1 MSMISRLLLVF
12 LIFFAFRSESQSTE
26 EEYRFIRLDVNN
38 GLSHNQ
44 VNCFLRDRKGFLWA
58 GTASGLNRY
67 DGYSLKV
74 FVNRTQD
81 STSLID
87 NYINRL
93 FEDPDGRI
101 WVTTYFGV
109 CVYDPEKINFD
120 RNPDRLLAEYG
131 IPGGRILD
139 ILSDKRG
146 NYWFVH
152 EGEGLFR
159 YDSASATSVHV
170 SGGEDDVISSVA
182 IDERNGNIWII
193 YRSGIL
199 EEINGR
205 NFSVTYSNNE
215 LLRPHTSEF
224 LDYNLRIDHEGD
236 LWIFVANANA
246 GVYYFNSRERSL
258 EQINRRSPGRLNLN
272 SDIVRN
278 LAIGEN
284 GLIWIGSDHGGVNLI
299 DKKSWTIRYLLN
311 NPGDDKSLSQNSI
324 NTIYIDYENILWVG
338 TFKQG
343 INYYHDNL
351 TKFRLLRHRNTDA
364 RSLPYDD
371 VNAIAEA
378 PDGGIWI
385 GTNGGGLIH
394 YDRQSG
400 FFTRYMHDSTNPNSL
415 GNDVIV
421 SLLVDHDGKLWI
433 GTYFGGLDYF
443 DGQNFTHYRYD
454 QDNPGSISDDNGW
467 CLIEDANHDIWVGTL
482 VGGLNRFDR
491 ASGTFRRYSAEEGI
505 RTGYV
510 PVLLEDNE
518 KNIWV
523 GTGYGISRKSASDT
537 IFTHILASTEKGG
550 LSNNSITAMYED
562 SRGWIWI
569 GTLDGLNV
577 YSKAEDSFRHFRIE
591 DGLPHNAILAIL
603 EDDQNNLWVST
614 PNGLSGI
621 RIDDKRSFP
630 ALNPEFKNYDEL
642 DGLQG
647 KQFNHRSALRTREG
661 ELLFGG
667 PNGINI
673 FRPENI
679 VLNRAKPPVVLL
691 DLQIFNKSVGVGE
704 RSRGKALLDKSIT
717 ETKAITLKPDE
728 DVFSIEFAALSFF
741 HPVKN
746 QYRYKL
752 EGFNKDWL
760 TTDGSSRKVT
770 YTNLDPGD
778 YVFRVI
784 ASNSDGVWNEEGVSL
799 GITVLPPFWKTKIAL
814 TLYLLVV
821 LGALLFTRKLIL
833 QRERMKVK
841 VDQEREEARRVH
853 ELDMLKIKFFTNVS
867 HEFRT
872 PLTLILTPVERL
884 MKHSRD
890 PGEKGQLQLVHRNAR
905 RLLNLVNQLLDFR
918 KMEVQE
924 IKLNP
929 TVGDIVQFSRDV
941 AYSFSDLSEKK
952 HIGFSFNSQVEHLET
967 MFDHNKL
974 ERILFNLISNAF
986 KFTGDGGKVAVDL
999 RLLPQNGTQ
1008 LLKISVS
1015 DTGIGI
1021 APEEKDQIFER
1032 FFQSDTPGSMV
1043 NQGSGIGLSITREF
1057 VRLHGGTI
1065 SVESEQEKGSCFTVL
1080 IPVKELAPPG
1090 SEPTAVAT
1098 QVEVPKP
1105 ATRANGQPQRGRK
1118 KPVLLLVEDNE
1129 DFRFYLKDNLAV
1141 RYQVL
1146 EAANGREGWELASDQ
1161 IPDLIVSDVMMP
1173 EMNGVELCRKIRG
1186 DARTSHIPVILLT
1199 ARAAD
1204 DQVKEGFD
1212 TGADEYVTKPF
1223 SFEILQ
1229 SRIRN
1234 LLERHAALRQ
1244 TVGDKLE
1251 IRASEIKI
1259 SSLDEKMVE
1268 KAIRFVEERIAD
1280 PDFTVENL
1288 SHELGMSRVHLYKK
1302 LMALTGKSPLE
1313 FIRTIRLQ
1321 RAAQLLEKSQL
1332 TVAEVA
1338 YKVGFNNPKY
1348 FARYFKEHFNILPS
1362 MYAAS
1367 KKD

>member
-1 MSMISRLLLVF
+1 MISRLLLVF
-12 LIFFAFRSESQSTE
+12 LLFCALRSESQPTR
-26 EEYRFIRLDVNN
+26 EEYRFIRLDVND

-87 NYINRL
+87 NYINKL

-101 WVTTYFGV
+101 WVTTYFGI
-109 CVYDPEKINFD
+109 CVYNPEKINFD
-120 RNPDRLLAEYG
+120 RNPERLLEEYG

-139 ILSDKRG
+139 IISDKRD
-146 NYWFVH
+146 NFWFIH
-152 EGEGLFR
+152 EGEGLYR
-159 YDSASATSVHV
+159 YNSITGQSVHV
-170 SGGEDDVISSVA
+170 TGREDDIISSVA
-182 IDERNGNIWII
+182 IDDNTGNIWII

-199 EEINGR
+199 EEIDGGE
-205 NFSVTYSNNE
+205 FSVIYSNND

-246 GVYYFNSRERSL
+246 GVYYFNAGERSL
-258 EQINRRSPGRLNLN
+258 EQISRHSSGRLNLN

-278 LAIGEN
+278 LAIGKK

-299 DKKSWTIRYLLN
+299 DKKTWTVRYLMN

-324 NTIYIDYENILWVG
+324 NTIYIDYEDILWVG
-338 TFKQG
+338 TFKKG
-343 INYYHDNL
+343 INYYHHNL
-351 TKFRLLRHRNTDA
+351 TKFRLLRHREADG

-371 VNAIAEA
+371 VNALAE
-378 PDGGIWI
+378 DHNGGIWI

-394 YDRQSG
+394 YDRRSG
-400 FFTRYMHDSTNPNSL
+400 SFVRYMHDSDNANSL

-421 SLLVDHDGKLWI
+421 SLLVDHAGKLWV

-454 QDNPGSISDDNGW
+454 QSDPASISDDNGW
-467 CLIEDANHDIWVGTL
+467 CLIEDADHNIWVGTL

-491 ASGTFRRYSAEEGI
+491 ATGTFKRYSADEGI

-518 KNIWV
+518 RNIWV
-523 GTGYGISRKSASDT
+523 GTGYGISRKSATDT
-537 IFTHILASTEKGG
+537 IFTHILASSDQDG

-577 YSKAEDSFRHFRIE
+577 YSKPEGSFRHFRVE

-614 PNGLSGI
+614 PNGLSVV
-621 RIDDKRSFP
+621 RIDEAESF
-630 ALNPEFKNYDEL
+630 AGLSPEFKNYDEL

-647 KQFNHRSALRTREG
+647 KQFNHRSALRTRAG

-679 VLNRAKPPVVLL
+679 LQNRTKPPVVLL

-704 RSRGKALLDKSIT
+704 KSRGKALLDKSIT
-717 ETKAITLKPDE
+717 VTEAITLKPDE
-728 DVFSIEFAALSFF
+728 NVFSIEFAALSFF

-770 YTNLDPGD
+770 FTNLDPGD

-814 TLYLLVV
+814 GLYLLVV
-821 LGALLFTRKLIL
+821 LGALLFTRRLIL
-833 QRERMKVK
+833 QRERMKVR
-841 VDQEREEARRVH
+841 VEQEREEARRVH

-872 PLTLILTPVERL
+872 PLTLILSPVERL
-884 MKHSRD
+884 MNHSRE

-929 TVGDIVQFSRDV
+929 TAGDIIQFSRDV
-941 AYSFSDLSEKK
+941 VYSFSDLSEKK
-952 HIGFSFNSQVEHLET
+952 HIGFSFNSQVPNLET

-986 KFTGDGGKVAVDL
+986 KFTGDGGKVAVDMSV
-999 RLLPQNGTQ
+999 LPQNGTR

-1032 FFQSDTPGSMV
+1032 FFQSDTPGNMV

-1065 SVESEQEKGSCFTVL
+1065 AVESEQEKGSCFTVL
-1080 IPVKELAPPG
+1080 IPVKEIVPEIPG
-1090 SEPTAVAT
+1090 QKAIAVPFEVQTHASRTKT
-1098 QVEVPKP
+1098 QH
-1105 ATRANGQPQRGRK
+1105 QRGRK

-1129 DFRFYLKDNLAV
+1129 DFRFYLKDNLAI
-1141 RYQVL
+1141 RYHVL
-1146 EAANGREGWELASDQ
+1146 EAGNGKEGWELASDQ
-1161 IPDLIVSDVMMP
+1161 IPDLIVSDIMMP
-1173 EMNGVELCRKIRG
+1173 EMNGIDLCRRIRG

-1199 ARAAD
+1199 ARAAEE
-1204 DQVKEGFD
+1204 QMKEGFD
-1212 TGADEYVTKPF
+1212 TGADEYITKPF

-1234 LLERHAALRQ
+1234 LLERHATLRQ
-1244 TVGDKLE
+1244 AVSDKIE
-1251 IRASEIKI
+1251 IKASEIRI
-1259 SSLDEKMVE
+1259 SSLDEKMIE
-1268 KAIRFVEERIAD
+1268 KAIRFVEEKIAD

-1348 FARYFKEHFNILPS
+1348 FAKYFKEHFNILPS
-1362 MYAAS
+1362 LYAAS
-1367 KKD
+1367 KKG

>member
-1 MSMISRLLLVF
+1 MSMISRLFVVF
-12 LIFFAFRSESQSTE
+12 LLFCALQSEAQPSG
-26 EEYRFIRLDVNN
+26 EEYRFIRLDVNQ

-58 GTASGLNRY
+58 GTASGLNRF

-74 FVNRTQD
+74 FVNRAQD
-81 STSLID
+81 STSLVD
-87 NYINRL
+87 NYINKL

-109 CVYDPEKINFD
+109 CVYTPEKINFD
-120 RNPDRLLAEYG
+120 RNPDRLLEEYG
-131 IPGGRILD
+131 IPEGRILD
-139 ILSDKRG
+139 IVSDKRG
-146 NYWFVH
+146 NFWFIH
-152 EGEGLFR
+152 EREGLYR
-159 YDSASATSVHV
+159 YDSISAKSVRV
-170 SGGEDDVISSVA
+170 AGRADDIISSV
-182 IDERNGNIWII
+182 DVDGSTGNIWII
-193 YRSGIL
+193 YRSGTL
-199 EEINGR
+199 EEIDGR
-205 NFSVTYSNNE
+205 NFNVVYSNNE
-215 LLRPHTSEF
+215 LHRPHTSEF

-246 GVYYFNSRERSL
+246 GVYYFNAKDRSL

-278 LAIGEN
+278 LAIGQN

-299 DKKSWTIRYLLN
+299 DKKTWTIRYLLHD
-311 NPGDDKSLSQNSI
+311 PGDNKSLSQNSI

-338 TFKQG
+338 TFKKG
-343 INYYHDNL
+343 VNYYHENL
-351 TKFRLLRHRNTDA
+351 TKFRLLSHRDTDN

-371 VNAIAEA
+371 VNAIAE
-378 PDGGIWI
+378 DHNGGIWI

-394 YDRQSG
+394 YDRRSNS
-400 FFTRYMHDSTNPNSL
+400 FLRYMHDSDNANSL

-421 SLLVDHDGKLWI
+421 SLLVDHAGKLWI

-443 DGQNFTHYRYD
+443 DGHNFKHYRYD
-454 QDNPGSISDDNGW
+454 QNNPGSISDDNGW
-467 CLIEDANHDIWVGTL
+467 CLIEDADHNIWVGTL

-491 ASGTFRRYSAEEGI
+491 ATGTFTRYSSEEGI

-510 PVLLEDNE
+510 PVLLEDNDE
-518 KNIWV
+518 NIWV
-523 GTGYGISRKSASDT
+523 GTGYGISRKSATDT
-537 IFTHILASTEKGG
+537 TFTHILASTAAGG

-577 YSKAEDSFRHFRIE
+577 YSKAEDSFLHFRVE

-603 EDDQNNLWVST
+603 EDDQHNLWAST
-614 PNGLSGI
+614 PNGLSFI
-621 RIDDKRSFP
+621 RIDRAEPF
-630 ALNPEFKNYDEL
+630 AGLTPEFKNYDEL

-647 KQFNHRSALRTREG
+647 KQFNHRSALRTTEG

-679 VLNRAKPPVVLL
+679 ELNRTKPPVVLL

-704 RSRGKALLDKSIT
+704 KTGRKAILDKSIT
-717 ETKAITLKPDE
+717 ETEAITLKPDE
-728 DVFSIEFAALSFF
+728 NVFSIEFAALSFF

-760 TTDGSSRKVT
+760 TTDGTSRKVT

-814 TLYLLVV
+814 GLYLLLV
-821 LGALLFTRKLIL
+821 LGALLFTRRLIL
-833 QRERMKVK
+833 QRERMKVR
-841 VDQEREEARRVH
+841 VDQEREEARRIH

-890 PGEKGQLQLVHRNAR
+890 PGEKGQLHLVYRNAR

-929 TVGDIVQFSRDV
+929 MVGDIVQFSRDV

-952 HIGFSFNSQVEHLET
+952 HIRFSFNSQVPHLET
-967 MFDHNKL
+967 VFDHNKL

-986 KFTGDGGKVAVDL
+986 KFTSDGGKVSVDMN
-999 RLLPQNGTQ
+999 LLPQNGTQ

-1021 APEEKDQIFER
+1021 APEEKDQVFER
-1032 FFQSDTPGSMV
+1032 FFQSNTPGSMV

-1080 IPVKELAPPG
+1080 IPVKEILPEVAGQPAAPEEKEVQK
-1090 SEPTAVAT
+1090 SAT
-1098 QVEVPKP
+1098 P
-1105 ATRANGQPQRGRK
+1105 ATGEPQRGKK

-1129 DFRFYLKDNLAV
+1129 DFRFYLKDNLTV
-1141 RYQVL
+1141 RYHVL
-1146 EAANGREGWELASDQ
+1146 EAGNGKEGWKLACEQ

-1173 EMNGVELCRKIRG
+1173 EMNGVEFCRKIRG

-1199 ARAAD
+1199 ARAD
-1204 DQVKEGFD
+1204 DEQVKEGFEI
-1212 TGADEYVTKPF
+1212 GADDYITKPF

-1234 LLERHAALRQ
+1234 LLERRSALRQ
-1244 TVGDKLE
+1244 VLSNRIE
-1251 IRASEIKI
+1251 IKASEIKI
-1259 SSLDEKMVE
+1259 ASLDEKMIE
-1268 KAIRFVEERIAD
+1268 KAIRFVEDKISD

-1288 SHELGMSRVHLYKK
+1288 SYELGMSRVHLYKK

-1348 FARYFKEHFNILPS
+1348 FAKYFKEHFNILPS
-1362 MYAAS
+1362 LYAAS